1 MIQIV
6 ENFFDDLPL
15 IESHLRKIKLYNVN
29 DFNREFK
36 TEQTWPGLRSNFI
49 IQENIFLQA
58 LFIKEF
64 RSKFNYQGSLNL
76 DLHMH
81 LRLANDQEKDFIH
94 TDFPKKYS
102 SIVYLNDN
110 IDSGTNFYASNVDVP
125 LVTVKSVKNR
135 CVFFSSNIR
144 HKSILNYGNDIND
157 GRLTINGFIE

>member
-64 RSKFNYQGSLNL
+64 RSKFN
-76 DLHMH
+76 
-81 LRLANDQEKDFIH
+81 F
-94 TDFPKKYS
+94 T
-102 SIVYLNDN
+102 
-110 IDSGTNFYASNVDVP
+110 
-125 LVTVKSVKNR
+125 
-135 CVFFSSNIR
+135 
-144 HKSILNYGNDIND
+144 
-157 GRLTINGFIE
+157 